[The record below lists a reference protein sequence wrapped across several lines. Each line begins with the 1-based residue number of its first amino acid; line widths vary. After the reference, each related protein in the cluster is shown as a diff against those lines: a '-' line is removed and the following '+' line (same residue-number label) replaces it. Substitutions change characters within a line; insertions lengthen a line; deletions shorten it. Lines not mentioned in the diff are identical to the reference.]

1 MKTQT
6 SVRRMK
12 SWNLNKQ
19 RLADSVNNWLNNI
32 TAFFELTPEATAFV
46 EQPQMQPA
54 QIQLF
59 MTQAFERHYHVAV
72 QFNVND
78 HLEQVTGRLV
88 KQLSANKYLLK
99 ESRSNLYKIVLCNQ
113 IRYIQKKN

>member
-1 MKTQT
+1 
-6 SVRRMK
+6 MK

-32 TAFFELTPEATAFV
+32 TAFWTYTRSDCFV

-113 IRYIQKKN
+113 IRYIQKKS

>member
-1 MKTQT
+1 MEF
-6 SVRRMK
+6 
-12 SWNLNKQ
+12 KQ
-19 RLADSVNNWLNNI
+19 ATVSGLSQQLVKQYHR
-32 TAFFELTPEATAFV
+32 FFELTPEATAFV

-78 HLEQVTGRLV
+78 HLEQMTGRLV

-113 IRYIQKKN
+113 IRYIQKKS